1 MYILMYVQPTHVNFR
16 AYYDACGR
24 GILAQPNYAFKQTVV
39 NESPFCVSGKRKISV
54 NGCKTTFGHFTKD
67 AHLCI

>member
-1 MYILMYVQPTHVNFR
+1 MYVLPTYIKFW
-16 AYYDACGR
+16 AYYDVCGR

-54 NGCKTTFGHFTKD
+54 NGCKTAFGHFTKD
-67 AHLCI
+67 AYHCR